1 MNKMSIKKENGMKL
15 KRTFISGTYI
25 LKLPDEVLQM
35 LEDHIVNTQQL
46 SFSPFKGLFE
56 QKIDDWEAKLRLVFD
71 VLDQWIESQ
80 K

>member
-1 MNKMSIKKENGMKL
+1 MNEARVIFPLSNIP
-15 KRTFISGTYI
+15 GTYI
-25 LKLPDEVLQM
+25 VKLPDEVLQM

-56 QKIDDWEAKLRLVFD
+56 QKIDEWEAKLRLVSD
-71 VLDQWIESQ
+71 VVDQWIECQ